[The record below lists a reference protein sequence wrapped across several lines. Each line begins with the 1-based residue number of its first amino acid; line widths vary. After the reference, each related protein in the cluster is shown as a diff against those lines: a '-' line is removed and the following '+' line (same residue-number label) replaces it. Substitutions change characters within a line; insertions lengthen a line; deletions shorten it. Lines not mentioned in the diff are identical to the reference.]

1 MARAELSEADFM
13 DQVIRYARLMGW
25 RVAHFRKV
33 RVQRGNGSVYWE
45 TPVAA
50 DGKGFLDLVLVR
62 DRVVVVELK
71 VGTNKPTREQDEW
84 ITAWTRAGVETYVWK
99 PSMWAEIE
107 KVLGR

>member
-62 DRVVVVELK
+62 DRVVAVELK
-71 VGTNKPTREQDEW
+71 VGTNKPTWEQEEW

-107 KVLGR
+107 KALGR